1 MAGNRLINTR
11 LDAIESSIHEMK
23 ELLKSHLLGNTPSTI
38 KEPSNE
44 MLGGSDE
51 FNAGKDANDN
61 EHSMIV
67 SPEADIK
74 GRTEFQPAP
83 ITVVRHVGSLIT
95 EPVTIG
101 ENDSLLGHMT
111 EMGLDS
117 DNFSG
122 VFQHGFEQIASWY
135 PFPHETLTDLKRNH
149 PLLFAMCLLAGIRAT
164 EGLNRSDLHT
174 TLHTL
179 VKTHLGMKT
188 LDTPINLSTI
198 HAMLI
203 FSAWSFGPLIP
214 GGRYID
220 SWLMSSTTI
229 THCMLSFPLSELS
242 SLTGF
247 YDETSRNMCRM
258 WIQASLVHL
267 KYASYRSSSDG
278 ISFGVNIKADNISRF
293 AIGTGRPSVV
303 GCERLHQW
311 TEIVKC
317 PGFETFDR
325 LIAAELKLYI
335 HLYEAIYHT
344 VNSVGEAWDMVNRW
358 RRKYLA
364 GKQAH
369 YVPRGVLLI
378 LKVQTQTATLY

>member
-1 MAGNRLINTR
+1 MPLFKKVIFISNNGGQQTNNTR
-11 LDAIESSIHEMK
+11 LDAIEASISEMK
-23 ELLKSHLLGNTPSTI
+23 ELLKSNLLRNTPSAI
-38 KEPSNE
+38 KEPSNKI
-44 MLGGSDE
+44 LGGSNDLTS
-51 FNAGKDANDN
+51 GKDADDQ
-61 EHSMIV
+61 EQSMIV

-74 GRTEFQPAP
+74 GSTEVQPAP

-188 LDTPINLSTI
+188 LDTPINLSAI

-229 THCMLSFPLSELS
+229 THCMLSFPLSKLS
-242 SLTGF
+242 SLNGF

-267 KYASYRSSSDG
+267 KYASHRSTSDG
-278 ISFGVNIKADNISRF
+278 FL
-293 AIGTGRPSVV
+293 SV
-303 GCERLHQW
+303 
-311 TEIVKC
+311 
-317 PGFETFDR
+317 
-325 LIAAELKLYI
+325 
-335 HLYEAIYHT
+335 
-344 VNSVGEAWDMVNRW
+344 
-358 RRKYLA
+358 
-364 GKQAH
+364 
-369 YVPRGVLLI
+369 
-378 LKVQTQTATLY
+378 

>member
-1 MAGNRLINTR
+1 MPLLKKVILISARIDNGPGHKLINIR
-11 LDAIESSIHEMK
+11 LDAIENSISEMK
-23 ELLKSHLLGNTPSTI
+23 ELLRSHLLGNTPSAT
-38 KEPSNE
+38 KEPTNE
-44 MLGGSDE
+44 ILRGNNH
-51 FNAGKDANDN
+51 FNRGKDVTDN
-61 EHSMIV
+61 EHSMVV
-67 SPEADIK
+67 SPDADI
-74 GRTEFQPAP
+74 TATAEVQPAP

-174 TLHTL
+174 TLHSL
-179 VKTHLGMKT
+179 VKTHLGMKA

-242 SLTGF
+242 TLTGF
-247 YDETSRNMCRM
+247 FDETSRNMCRM

-267 KYASYRSSSDG
+267 KYASYRS
-278 ISFGVNIKADNISRF
+278 
-293 AIGTGRPSVV
+293 
-303 GCERLHQW
+303 
-311 TEIVKC
+311 
-317 PGFETFDR
+317 
-325 LIAAELKLYI
+325 
-335 HLYEAIYHT
+335 
-344 VNSVGEAWDMVNRW
+344 
-358 RRKYLA
+358 
-364 GKQAH
+364 
-369 YVPRGVLLI
+369 
-378 LKVQTQTATLY
+378 

>member
-1 MAGNRLINTR
+1 MNPR
-11 LDAIESSIHEMK
+11 LDAIEASISEMK
-23 ELLKSHLLGNTPSTI
+23 QLLKSHLLGDTQPAIKRPTI
-38 KEPSNE
+38 DIPGGNSESN
-44 MLGGSDE
+44 
-51 FNAGKDANDN
+51 AAKDTNDS
-61 EHSMIV
+61 EHDMVV
-67 SPEADIK
+67 SPNTDTKATIEV
-74 GRTEFQPAP
+74 QPAP

-111 EMGLDS
+111 EMGVDS

-135 PFPHETLTDLKRNH
+135 PFPHETLTDLKRDH

-174 TLHTL
+174 TLHAL
-179 VKTHLGMKT
+179 VKTHLGKKT
-188 LDTPINLSTI
+188 LDTPIDLSTI

-229 THCMLSFPLSELS
+229 THCMLSFPLPELS

-247 YDETSRNMCRM
+247 YDQTSRNMCRM

-267 KYASYRSSSDG
+267 KYASIGLNLISVLFMRILMLTFSKICHWNRSTICGWVRASSSVDG
-278 ISFGVNIKADNISRF
+278 NYQIPWV
-293 AIGTGRPSVV
+293 
-303 GCERLHQW
+303 
-311 TEIVKC
+311 
-317 PGFETFDR
+317 
-325 LIAAELKLYI
+325 
-335 HLYEAIYHT
+335 
-344 VNSVGEAWDMVNRW
+344 
-358 RRKYLA
+358 
-364 GKQAH
+364 
-369 YVPRGVLLI
+369 
-378 LKVQTQTATLY
+378 